1 MGLKT
6 TNYKVEDYNLVL
18 PTAYAKITNIEI
30 SPDGDAFT
38 TFAIQQT
45 REDISNNKP
54 LIELR
59 LDCKIDKSLPI
70 YEQIYTISKAIMF
83 KNWEDDIVEEVEVIE
98 TDYIEEE
105 IHKVE
110 KTTKETKSEVE

>member
-70 YEQIYTISKAIMF
+70 YEQIYTLSKTIMF
-83 KNWEDDIVEEVEVIE
+83 KNWEDDIVEEIKP
-98 TDYIEEE
+98 DYIEEE
-105 IHKVE
+105 IP
-110 KTTKETKSEVE
+110 KTEETTEEIKSEVE